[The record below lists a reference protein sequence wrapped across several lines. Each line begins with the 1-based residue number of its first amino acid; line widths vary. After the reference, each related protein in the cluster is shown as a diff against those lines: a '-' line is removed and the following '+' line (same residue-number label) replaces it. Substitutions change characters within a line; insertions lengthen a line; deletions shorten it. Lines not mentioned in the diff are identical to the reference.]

1 MKTIK
6 KYKVMKT
13 IKFLSVLALVAV
25 VGIATAVEK
34 PKMNVIALSDEKA
47 LIAIANENPA
57 YFELSILAENGDLV
71 FYKESATETTDLRQ
85 IINYSNMEIGLYTLK
100 LKVKDT
106 YVSRDFEINSKG
118 MKVGES
124 KMNYAPHFDFSSDI
138 LKLSYLNFDEENVR
152 FKIYSNGDL
161 VFENKL
167 GKEFVLTAG
176 YDLSKLEK
184 GKYQVELATL
194 NQQFI
199 YDIEK

>member
-1 MKTIK
+1 
-6 KYKVMKT
+6 MKT
-13 IKFLSVLALVAV
+13 IKFLSVFALVAV

-47 LIAIANENPA
+47 LIAVANENPA

-71 FYKESATETTDLRQ
+71 YYKESATETTDLRQ
-85 IINYSNMEIGLYTLK
+85 IINYSNMDNGLYTLK

-106 YVSRDFEINSKG
+106 YVSRDFEIKNSS
-118 MKVGES
+118 MIVGET
-124 KMNYAPHFDFSSDI
+124 KMKYAPHFDFNSDI

-152 FKIYSNGDL
+152 FKIYSNGEL

-167 GKEFVLTAG
+167 GKEFVLNAG
-176 YDLSKLEK
+176 YNLSKLEK

-194 NQQFI
+194 NQQFT

>member
-1 MKTIK
+1 MKTK
-6 KYKVMKT
+6 Q
-13 IKFLSVLALVAV
+13 FLSVLALVAV

-34 PKMNVIALSDEKA
+34 PKMNVIPLSDEKA

-106 YVSRDFEINSKG
+106 YVSRAFEINSKG

-124 KMNYAPHFDFSSDI
+124 KMKYAPHFDFSSEI

-194 NQQFI
+194 NQQFT

>member
-6 KYKVMKT
+6 
-13 IKFLSVLALVAV
+13 ILSVFALVAV

-34 PKMNVIALSDEKA
+34 PKMNVIPLSDEKA

-57 YFELSILAENGDLV
+57 YFELSIEAENGDLV
-71 FYKESATETTDLRQ
+71 YYKESATETTDLRQ
-85 IINYSNMEIGLYTLK
+85 IINYSNMQDGLYTLK

-106 YVSRDFEINSKG
+106 YVSRNFEINNKG
-118 MKVGES
+118 MKVGGS
-124 KMNYAPHFDFSSDI
+124 KMKYTPYFDYSTDV

-152 FKIYSNGDL
+152 FKIYSNGEL

-167 GKEFVLTAG
+167 GKDFVINAG

-184 GKYQVELATL
+184 GKYEIELSTMN
-194 NQQFI
+194 NQFS
-199 YDIEK
+199 YNIEK

>member
-1 MKTIK
+1 MKTK
-6 KYKVMKT
+6 Q
-13 IKFLSVLALVAV
+13 FLSVLALVAV

-47 LIAIANENPA
+47 LIAIANESPA

-71 FYKESATETTDLRQ
+71 YYKESATETTDLRQ
-85 IINYSNMEIGLYTLK
+85 IINYSNMENGLYTLK

-124 KMNYAPHFDFSSDI
+124 KMKYAPHFDFNSDI
-138 LKLSYLNFDEENVR
+138 LKLSYLNFDEENVK

-194 NQQFI
+194 NQQFT